1 VRKRHTPL
9 REVCERER
17 PLKVYVTPSDREKIQ
32 GRAKLTGLSVS
43 SFLTRMG
50 LNTPIRCMADHD
62 VIDAVLC
69 LNAEVAR
76 VGAEL
81 KAWLATRSGEG
92 ASPEDISQTLQELR
106 MLQQQMMVTVSQIRR
121 PGWR

>member
-1 VRKRHTPL
+1 MSKRHTQL

-17 PLKVYVTPSDREKIQ
+17 PLKVYVTPSDREKIEE
-32 GRAKLTGLSVS
+32 RAKLTGLSVS
-43 SFLTRMG
+43 SFLTRVG

-62 VIDAVLC
+62 VIDAVLR
-69 LNAEVAR
+69 LNAEVTR

-81 KAWLATRSGEG
+81 KAWLTKRPGEG
-92 ASPEDISQTLQELR
+92 ASPEDIWQTLQELHA
-106 MLQQQMMVTVSQIRR
+106 LQQQMMVTVSQLRR